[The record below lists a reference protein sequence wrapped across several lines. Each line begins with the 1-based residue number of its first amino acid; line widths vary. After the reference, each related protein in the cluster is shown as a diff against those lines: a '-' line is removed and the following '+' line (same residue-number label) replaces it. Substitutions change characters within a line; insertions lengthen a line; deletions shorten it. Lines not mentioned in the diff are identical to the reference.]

1 MLRLILAAFAVL
13 AALAPG
19 LAGQR
24 EFDAALAAGDIAA
37 MRAELERG
45 ADPAARSDMTF
56 ETPLHHA
63 AQWATVEAV
72 ELLIEAGA
80 PLDAR
85 DWDGRTPLW
94 IAAWLGRHE
103 IVASLAAAGAGLD
116 IRDETGRSPLVAA
129 LTNRPDPDWERAIDD
144 PFVSTRER
152 ILALRVRPGRDY
164 DAVVALLAE
173 RTQDLDTALAEAVW
187 GGWEEAARILVRRGA
202 LVHGT
207 TLDGKATL
215 AGAFHYPGTAMF
227 DLLVAA
233 NVDLGVA
240 GAETIVAAAAAG
252 RMDIPRALFARRWP
266 VDAPDETGRTAVM
279 AAAVEAR
286 QQAVAELLALGADSA
301 LRDRNEDGIVEQ
313 MKARLAG
320 LIGLALQREASRAY
334 LPTDFIRSEAARLN
348 SAYEAM
354 LPALGLAQHAGTLM
368 PTEEN

>member
-1 MLRLILAAFAVL
+1 MFRLIFAAFAVF
-13 AALAPG
+13 ASLAPV
-19 LAGQR
+19 LASQR
-24 EFDAALAAGDIAA
+24 EFDAALAAGHIAA
-37 MRAELERG
+37 IRAELERG
-45 ADPAARSDMTF
+45 ADPAARRDMTF
-56 ETPLHHA
+56 ETPLHRA
-63 AQWATVEAV
+63 AQWATVETV
-72 ELLIEAGA
+72 RLLIEAGA

-103 IVASLAAAGAGLD
+103 IVAALIDAGAGLD
-116 IRDETGRSPLVAA
+116 IRDETGRSPLVAV

-187 GGWEEAARILVRRGA
+187 GGWEGAARILVRRGA

-215 AGAFHYPGTAMF
+215 AGVFHYPDMAMF

-233 NVDLGVA
+233 NVDLALA

-252 RMDIPRALFARRWP
+252 RMDIVRALLARRWQ
-266 VDAPDETGRTAVM
+266 VDTPDKAGRTALM
-279 AAAVEAR
+279 AAAVNAR
-286 QQAVAELLALGADSA
+286 QQAVAELLALGADPA
-301 LRDRNEDGIVEQ
+301 MRDRNEDGIAEQ
-313 MKARLAG
+313 MTARLAG
-320 LIGLALQREASRAY
+320 LVALALQREASRAY
-334 LPTDFIRSEAARLN
+334 MPTDFIRSEAARLN
-348 SAYEAM
+348 AAYDAM

-368 PTEEN
+368 PKDED